1 MHKKK
6 RGESF
11 RMSTN
16 LIEQKGTADSIQ
28 RRRTLGK
35 KPFGKNPGQ
44 GLVFE
49 KVSL

>member
-16 LIEQKGTADSIQ
+16 LIEQKGTEDSIQ
-28 RRRTLGK
+28 RRTLE